1 MHYCYLVLLLLYYT
15 ICHNSHV
22 RAFYGSYFADMSSA
36 IYSSTFN
43 IRCIFLKPTVLAA
56 MAAFTFL
63 DAKPLGKY
71 TNNYNH
77 NCCTTVFV
85 CSTVLIEHA
94 YM

>member
-1 MHYCYLVLLLLYYT
+1 
-15 ICHNSHV
+15 V

-63 DAKPLGKY
+63 DAKPLGMHTKQIL
-71 TNNYNH
+71 TLLLLKH
-77 NCCTTVFV
+77 
-85 CSTVLIEHA
+85 
-94 YM
+94 